1 MIKDKVFKAMFDE
14 VITIRNRWLEIT
26 IKINPN
32 IKMVKNW
39 LGTDYRS
46 IDLNVVVL
54 NMRRVSCNWTSTY
67 NIMDLGRISRTD
79 AIDVRV
85 LLEEYLNSSIGPH
98 LNTTFHRKYSTR
110 LRCGTNIGINRITYK
125 R

>member
-1 MIKDKVFKAMFDE
+1 MIKDNVFKAMFDE
-14 VITIRNRWLEIT
+14 VITISNRWLEIT

-32 IKMVKNW
+32 IKMAKNW

-85 LLEEYLNSSIGPH
+85 LLEEYLNSSIAPH

>member
-14 VITIRNRWLEIT
+14 VITISNRWLEIT

-32 IKMVKNW
+32 IKMAKNW

-85 LLEEYLNSSIGPH
+85 LLEEYLNSSIAPH

>member
-32 IKMVKNW
+32 IKMAKNW

-85 LLEEYLNSSIGPH
+85 LLEEYLNSSIAPH

>member
-1 MIKDKVFKAMFDE
+1 MSDIDARDFGKLEAQVEALEKE
-14 VITIRNRWLEIT
+14 VHAL
-26 IKINPN
+26 
-32 IKMVKNW
+32 
-39 LGTDYRS
+39 
-46 IDLNVVVL
+46 
-54 NMRRVSCNWTSTY
+54 
-67 NIMDLGRISRTD
+67 RT
-79 AIDVRV
+79 DVRV

>member
-14 VITIRNRWLEIT
+14 VITISNRWLEIT

-32 IKMVKNW
+32 IKMAKNW